1 MGKIRQEVD
10 RLETDS
16 GGRAERLYL
25 EIKCEERERS
35 RRGFQLCVTC
45 RKKSLW

>member
-25 EIKCEERERS
+25 EIKCEERKTEVKK
-35 RRGFQLCVTC
+35 GFPTV
-45 RKKSLW
+45 